1 MSPAQAFLHTRVA
14 PVHLKTHL
22 LRVLVGHCLTVDR
35 ERNAII
41 LLELPLSNEEE
52 RVVEE
57 ELLRKTGIGSTVALA
72 RDTLWVRWA
81 SKGRLKEVLQNM
93 TVSGVEKDGKAAG
106 MNWDGLKR
114 GFELGMGGR
123 RTLTEN

>member
-1 MSPAQAFLHTRVA
+1 M
-14 PVHLKTHL
+14 
-22 LRVLVGHCLTVDR
+22 GHCLTVDR